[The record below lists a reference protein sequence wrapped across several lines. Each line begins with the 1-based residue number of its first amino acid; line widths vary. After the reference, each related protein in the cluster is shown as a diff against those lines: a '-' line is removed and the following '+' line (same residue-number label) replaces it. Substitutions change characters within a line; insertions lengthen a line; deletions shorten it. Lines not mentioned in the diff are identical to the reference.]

1 MDNTAGLEEKH
12 CLFLQSGFSVKRKIE
27 RILSDVVLLLAVS
40 TNTINLPLVKD
51 VIFYLNSIVIFDL
64 I

>member
-40 TNTINLPLVKD
+40 TNLPLVKD